1 MSAGSLHDTE
11 SCKTVSEILS
21 RIGDKWSVLVV
32 MSLKDGP
39 RRFSEIRRA
48 IPGVSQRMLTLTLRG
63 LERDGLVSR
72 KVTPTI
78 PPRVD
83 YELTALGRSL
93 QSPVIAL
100 GEWAMENLPDIQ
112 AARAVFDAT
121 AKASAP
127 IPKLARVRGE
137 S

>member
-1 MSAGSLHDTE
+1 LSAGSLNVTE
-11 SCKTVSEILS
+11 GCKSVSEILS

-32 MSLKDGP
+32 MTLKDGP

-48 IPGVSQRMLTLTLRG
+48 IPEVSQRMLTLTLRG

-83 YELTALGRSL
+83 YKLTALGRSL
-93 QSPVIAL
+93 QEPVIAL
-100 GEWAMENLPDIQ
+100 GQWALENAPQIA
-112 AARAVFDAT
+112 AARAAFDA
-121 AKASAP
+121 K
-127 IPKLARVRGE
+127 RG
-137 S
+137 

>member
-1 MSAGSLHDTE
+1 LSAGSPDVTE
-11 SCKTVSEILS
+11 SCKMVGEILG

-32 MSLKDGP
+32 MSLRDGP

-100 GEWAMENLPDIQ
+100 GQWAMDNLPRIQ
-112 AARAVFDAT
+112 AARSVFDAT
-121 AKASAP
+121 AKAS
-127 IPKLARVRGE
+127 
-137 S
+137 

>member
-1 MSAGSLHDTE
+1 MLQGGTFLSAGFPDVTE
-11 SCKTVSEILS
+11 SCKLVGEILG
-21 RIGDKWSVLVV
+21 RIGDKWSVVVV
-32 MSLKDGP
+32 MSLRDGP

-48 IPGVSQRMLTLTLRG
+48 FPAVSQRMLTLTLRG

-100 GEWAMENLPDIQ
+100 GQWAMENLPDIQ

-121 AKASAP
+121 AKAS
-127 IPKLARVRGE
+127 
-137 S
+137 

>member
-1 MSAGSLHDTE
+1 MSAGSPNVTD
-11 SCKTVSEILS
+11 SCKQVSEILG
-21 RIGDKWSVLVV
+21 RVGDKWSVLVV
-32 MSLKDGP
+32 MALRDGS

-48 IPGVSQRMLTLTLRG
+48 IPRVSQRMLTLTLRG

-93 QSPVIAL
+93 QEPVIAL
-100 GEWAMENLPDIQ
+100 GQWALENLPQIE
-112 AARAVFDAT
+112 AARAAFDT
-121 AKASAP
+121 TGKA
-127 IPKLARVRGE
+127 R
-137 S
+137 

>member
-1 MSAGSLHDTE
+1 MSAGSLHVTE
-11 SCKTVSEILS
+11 NCKLVSDILG
-21 RIGDKWSVLVV
+21 RVGDKWSVQVV
-32 MSLKDGP
+32 MSLKDGS

-48 IPGVSQRMLTLTLRG
+48 IPDVSQRMLTLTLRG

-83 YELTALGRSL
+83 YELTQLGKSL

-100 GEWAMENLPDIQ
+100 GQWALENMPRIQ
-112 AARAVFDAT
+112 AARAAFDAT
-121 AKASAP
+121 GKP
-127 IPKLARVRGE
+127 TL
-137 S
+137 

>member
-1 MSAGSLHDTE
+1 LSASSPDVTE
-11 SCKTVSEILS
+11 SCKLVGEILG

-32 MSLKDGP
+32 MSLRDGP

-48 IPGVSQRMLTLTLRG
+48 IPAVSQRMLTLTLRG

-83 YELTALGRSL
+83 YELTALGRSM

-100 GEWAMENLPDIQ
+100 GQWAMENLPHIQ

-121 AKASAP
+121 AKA
-127 IPKLARVRGE
+127 G
-137 S
+137 

>member
-1 MSAGSLHDTE
+1 MGNDCKMPQGGTLLSVGSLHVTE
-11 SCKTVSEILS
+11 HCKLVSGILG

-32 MSLKDGP
+32 MSLSDGS

-63 LERDGLVSR
+63 LERDGMVSR

-83 YELTALGRSL
+83 YELTPMGKSL
-93 QSPVIAL
+93 QRPVIAL
-100 GEWAMENLPDIQ
+100 GQWAIDNLPSIH
-112 AARAVFDAT
+112 AARAAFDAT
-121 AKASAP
+121 GKA
-127 IPKLARVRGE
+127 R
-137 S
+137 